1 MVGWPHLLPNTL
13 ERSWQIFKR
22 QPAWTVCAVTPL
34 SNTTPVPSNLRW
46 LITAFTMANSVDI
59 SVNLTH
65 TFHCNNL
72 WCPAISAPIWHCWSR
87 AKFPIVVTEDLN
99 ALTVGSCDDDS
110 GADSWLILVW
120 ICACRCLHSSCD
132 LWRYLS
138 LTSGANTFQLRLI
151 KAILSRL
158 VNAALLCWGYWR
170 LWGINRSKLLQL
182 SLFGPSNSRRR
193 HGKKASGV
201 SVKQKRLD
209 LNT

>member
-1 MVGWPHLLPNTL
+1 
-13 ERSWQIFKR
+13 
-22 QPAWTVCAVTPL
+22 
-34 SNTTPVPSNLRW
+34 
-46 LITAFTMANSVDI
+46 MANSFDI
-59 SVNLTH
+59 SVNSTH
-65 TFHCNNL
+65 AFHCNNL
-72 WCPAISAPIWHCWSR
+72 WCPAIRAPIWHCWSR

-158 VNAALLCWGYWR
+158 VNAALLCWGYWSCKYNAYAVR
-170 LWGINRSKLLQL
+170 DFEASTAANFCNWTFSALLTPGGGMARKQV
-182 SLFGPSNSRRR
+182 
-193 HGKKASGV
+193 V
-201 SVKQKRLD
+201 SV
-209 LNT
+209 